1 MRPILIH
8 HVHLTPQ
15 AEHKRGQVSAFT
27 AKACLN
33 QKPNGSLLKSSLREE
48 GRGTLRWAG
57 VGWGLVVGVG
67 VGWGGVVW
75 EGGGCHAVTLLPE
88 LAVQL
93 CVLRVYTRDGI
104 IDNG

>member
-1 MRPILIH
+1 M
-8 HVHLTPQ
+8 
-15 AEHKRGQVSAFT
+15 G
-27 AKACLN
+27 
-33 QKPNGSLLKSSLREE
+33 GS
-48 GRGTLRWAG
+48 G
-57 VGWGLVVGVG
+57 VGVGGGSG

>member
-1 MRPILIH
+1 MRPVLIH

-15 AEHKRGQVSAFT
+15 AEHMRGQVNAFT

-33 QKPNGSLLKSSLREE
+33 QKPNGCMLKKSLR
-48 GRGTLRWAG
+48 GGSPGNPR
-57 VGWGLVVGVG
+57 VG
-67 VGWGGVVW
+67 GWEW
-75 EGGGCHAVTLLPE
+75 MGGGNGGAVCCHPVTLQPE